1 MSMYEFIHAAYL
13 TDSEIR
19 GLYERMEREG
29 LLDSFFHA
37 GQIKSADGFLAYAR
51 DTGTWLFQAERHGE
65 VVAFGMLDSFSA
77 ESAYFHH
84 CHFRAGW
91 KHTLETACH
100 TLEWLRTAC
109 PSVKTLI
116 GITPKANRLA
126 ARYASRCG
134 FRILGEIPRSLYD
147 RDGNVQDAVLSV
159 YTWGNE

>member
-1 MSMYEFIHAAYL
+1 MYEFTHAAYL
-13 TDSEIR
+13 TNDEIR
-19 GLYERMEREG
+19 ELYNRMEREG

-37 GQIKSADGFLAYAR
+37 AQITDADEFLSYAR
-51 DTGTWLFQAERHGE
+51 DKGTWLFRADRMGE
-65 VVAFGMLDSFSA
+65 TVAFGMLDSFSA

-100 TLEWLRTAC
+100 ALEWLKTAC

-116 GITPKANRLA
+116 GVTPSRNRLA
-126 ARYASRCG
+126 VRYAGRCG
-134 FRILGEIPRSLYD
+134 FKILGEIPRSLYD

-159 YTWGNE
+159 YTWGNA